1 MIRNLITSQ
10 RCQSESMVRSIAQ
23 RMVGRTS
30 PQDALDEL
38 EASHERALARRRLE
52 AGVLGAG
59 HRISPLAG
67 GLGVAVLLALDVM
80 ALRSWPAALLLM
92 AGVVLAVLAIEALLQ
107 ALERASRQ
115 RYAREMLE
123 HTLTVEALRSAGEGA
138 TPEAIEERLRQCLP
152 RESDQEHRQL
162 AA

>member
-23 RMVGRTS
+23 RIVGRTG
-30 PQDALDEL
+30 PQYSLHEL
-38 EASHERALARRRLE
+38 EATLERALARRRLE
-52 AGVLGAG
+52 AAVLEAA

-67 GLGVAVLLALDVM
+67 GLGVAVLLALDVL
-80 ALRSWPAALLLM
+80 ALRAWPAAVLLM
-92 AGVVLAVLAIEALLQ
+92 AGVMFAVLAMQALLQ

-115 RYAREMLE
+115 RYATQMLE
-123 HTLTVEALRSAGEGA
+123 HTLSVEALRSAGEGA

-152 RESDQEHRQL
+152 QESDQDHRQL